1 MLTGWT
7 AGGGGEWAFAHNIS
21 VKAEYLHYDLGTM
34 HYSANQI
41 TSISAPCA
49 GSTPFAS
56 VNVSPSAEFKG
67 DLVRMGLN
75 FKLGGL

>member
-1 MLTGWT
+1 MRP
-7 AGGGGEWAFAHNIS
+7 
-21 VKAEYLHYDLGTM
+21 
-34 HYSANQI
+34 SAYAN
-41 TSISAPCA
+41 
-49 GSTPFAS
+49 TPFAS

>member
-1 MLTGWT
+1 MD
-7 AGGGGEWAFAHNIS
+7 GGRREWAFALNLS

-49 GSTPFAS
+49 PPPNTPFAS
-56 VNVSPSAEFKG
+56 VNASPSAEFKG